1 MEHNILHGRKIIQT
15 RQLYK
20 NGPQVNPIGFGAMSF
35 GGMFGKADK
44 ATSLK
49 TLEKCV
55 DLGVTHVD
63 TALIYGPYISEEI
76 IGEFLNG
83 KKPPFTIATKGAFN
97 RAKNSI
103 DNSPEFLRESLEG
116 SLKRLGVDYVDLYY
130 IHRRDQ
136 NFEIEDVM
144 TTMLKFKEE
153 GKIGGIG
160 FSEIAPSS
168 LRRASKLGHVDAVQS
183 EYSLWTR
190 TPEIGLLQT
199 CKELETTFVP
209 FSPVARG
216 MITDEGVDPTKF
228 HNGDFRG
235 ANPRFIEP
243 NFSANVAII
252 EQFITYAHDNG
263 YTAQALA
270 LAWVLH
276 RDEKCIPIPGTR
288 TPEHL
293 EQNMKALD
301 IKLSQ
306 DQLAEI
312 EKILPAGFAHGNRYN
327 HAQLANVESYC

>member
-1 MEHNILHGRKIIQT
+1 MQT

-35 GGMFGKADK
+35 GGMFGKADND
-44 ATSLK
+44 TSSK
-49 TLEKCV
+49 TLAKCV
-55 DLGVTHVD
+55 ELGVTHID
-63 TALIYGPYISEEI
+63 TALIYGPFISEEI
-76 IGEFLNG
+76 IGKFLNG
-83 KKPPFTIATKGAFN
+83 KKPPFTIATKGAFDTEN
-97 RAKNSI
+97 RGINNSE
-103 DNSPEFLRESLEG
+103 DFLRESLEG

-130 IHRRDQ
+130 IHRRDN

-144 TTMLKFKEE
+144 ASMIKFKQE

-168 LRRASKLGHVDAVQS
+168 LRRASKIGHVDAVQS

-190 TPEIGLLQT
+190 LPELGLIQT

-216 MITDEGVDPTKF
+216 MITDEGIDPSTF
-228 HNGDFRG
+228 RDSDFRG
-235 ANPRFIEP
+235 VNPRFIEP
-243 NFSANVAII
+243 NYSANVALI
-252 EQFITYAHDNG
+252 EKFKTYAHDNG

-276 RDEKCIPIPGTR
+276 KDENCIPIPGTR

-301 IKLSQ
+301 IKLNNA
-306 DQLAEI
+306 QLTEI
-312 EKILPAGFAHGNRYN
+312 ETILPVGFAHGNRYT
-327 HAQLANVESYC
+327 HSQLGNVENYC

>member
-1 MEHNILHGRKIIQT
+1 MQT
-15 RQLYK
+15 RPLYK

-35 GGMFGKADK
+35 GGIFGDADK

-49 TLEKCV
+49 TLDKCV
-55 DLGVTHVD
+55 ELGVTHVD
-63 TALIYGPYISEEI
+63 TALIYGPHVSEEI
-76 IGEFLNG
+76 IGEFIKG
-83 KKPPFTIATKGAFN
+83 KTPPFTLATKGAFD
-97 RAKNSI
+97 RARNAI
-103 DNSPEFLRESLEG
+103 DNSENFLRESLEG

-136 NFEIEDVM
+136 SIEIEDVM
-144 TTMLKFKEE
+144 ATMLKFKEE

-168 LRRASKLGHVDAVQS
+168 LRRASKIGHVDAVQS

-190 TPEIGLLQT
+190 LPELGLLQT

-209 FSPVARG
+209 FSPVGRG
-216 MITDEGVDPTKF
+216 MITDEGVDPAKF
-228 HNGDFRG
+228 IERDFRRV
-235 ANPRFIEP
+235 NPRFEEP
-243 NFSANVAII
+243 NYSANVKTLDKFRA
-252 EQFITYAHDNG
+252 YAHDNN

-276 RDEKCIPIPGTR
+276 QDDKCITIPGTR

-301 IKLSQ
+301 INLSHE
-306 DQLAEI
+306 QLAEI
-312 EKILPAGFAHGNRYN
+312 EKILPAGFAHGNRYS
-327 HAQLANVESYC
+327 HSQLANVESYC